1 MKAWLKI
8 AWVLVQLVVTTVPG
22 LALISVGNL
31 SEDQARELGI
41 VMKHRGNGDAG
52 ILVWLEFKKTGFL
65 EKFTYCELQLRDEK
79 GKHLVSAKLQPRPV
93 VPQQSED
100 VVSVSF
106 SADRGQLAHCAFMVV
121 AYGSSRG
128 DVGYVLNVKDF
139 LDAKVWGR

>member
-1 MKAWLKI
+1 MKAWLKL
-8 AWVLVQLVVTTVPG
+8 AGVMVQLMVTAIPG
-22 LALISVGNL
+22 FAMISVGNL
-31 SEDQARELGI
+31 SKDQAKELGI
-41 VMKHRGNGDAG
+41 VMKQRENGDAG

-65 EKFTYCELQLRDEK
+65 EKFTYCELQWRDEK
-79 GKHLVSAKLQPRPV
+79 GKHMVSAILQPRPV
-93 VPQQSED
+93 VHPQAED

-139 LDAKVWGR
+139 LDAKVLGK